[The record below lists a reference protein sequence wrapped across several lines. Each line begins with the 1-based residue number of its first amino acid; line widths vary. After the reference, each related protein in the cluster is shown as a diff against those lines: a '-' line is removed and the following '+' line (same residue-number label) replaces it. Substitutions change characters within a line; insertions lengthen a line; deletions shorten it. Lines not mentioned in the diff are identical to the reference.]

1 MKRIAATDLIVNGK
15 RFKCHEIEDANLY
28 SHEPEMV
35 EVTIK
40 CTITKE
46 HYEKLIE
53 EITLEEYLEEL
64 GL

>member
-1 MKRIAATDLIVNGK
+1 MKRIAATDLIVDGK
-15 RFKCHEIEDANLY
+15 RFKCHEIDDA
-28 SHEPEMV
+28 SWSSQEPEMV

-53 EITLEEYLEEL
+53 EITLQEYLEGL

>member
-15 RFKCHEIEDANLY
+15 RLKCHEIEEVNWT
-28 SHEPEMV
+28 EPEIV

-40 CTITKE
+40 CTIPKE

>member
-1 MKRIAATDLIVNGK
+1 MKRIAATDLIVDGK
-15 RFKCHEIEDANLY
+15 RFKCHEIEDANW
-28 SHEPEMV
+28 SSQEQEMV

-40 CTITKE
+40 CTIPKA

-53 EITLEEYLEEL
+53 EITLEEYLEGL